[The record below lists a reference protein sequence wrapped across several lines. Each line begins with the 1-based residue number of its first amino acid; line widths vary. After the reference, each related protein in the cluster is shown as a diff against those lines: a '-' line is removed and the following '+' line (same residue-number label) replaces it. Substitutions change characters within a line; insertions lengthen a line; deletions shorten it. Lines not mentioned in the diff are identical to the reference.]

1 MLLAGLREKVIEI
14 GLQMLQDRLVHHGQ
28 GNISTI
34 DRENGYIAIT
44 PSGMPYHRRQPED
57 ICVIDIDQHIIEGRW
72 RPTSEIALHM
82 VFYRNR
88 TNVNAVIHTHAP
100 YATIYSII
108 GENRLP
114 MVLNE
119 SAMCLGGPLPVTP
132 YGRPGTQELAQI
144 TYDSI
149 GNGVGAIMA
158 HHGLVTVGATL
169 EQAYDA
175 TLAAEA
181 TAQAIILAR
190 ATGATVH
197 TLTPEEITYL
207 QNAHRIYAALPAED
221 NSAKLIY
228 HLKAALIECLGK
240 QVDATLLDTV
250 VPEAVKEV
258 LFS

>member
-14 GLQMLQDRLVHHGQ
+14 GLQLLQDRLVHHGQ
-28 GNISTI
+28 GNISVI
-34 DRENGYIAIT
+34 EREGGYIAIT
-44 PSGMPYHRRQPED
+44 PSGMPYHKRQPED
-57 ICVIDIDQHIIEGRW
+57 ICLIDIDQHIIEGRW

-88 TNVNAVIHTHAP
+88 KDVNAVIHTHAP

-108 GENRLP
+108 GEKSLP

-149 GNGVGAIMA
+149 GNGLGAIMA
-158 HHGLVTVGATL
+158 HHGLVTIGATL
-169 EQAYDA
+169 ERAYDA

-181 TAQAIILAR
+181 TAHAIIMAR
-190 ATGATVH
+190 AIGATAH
-197 TLTPEEITYL
+197 TLTTEEISYL
-207 QNAHRIYAALPAED
+207 RNSYRIYSALPLED
-221 NSAKLIY
+221 NSARLIY
-228 HLKAALIECLGK
+228 HIKTALSECLGM
-240 QVDATLLDTV
+240 QVDADMLDAV
-250 VPEAVKEV
+250 VSEVIKEAS
-258 LFS
+258 FS